1 MRYHLLCV
9 IYNIILIITDI
20 TYKNENDIITI
31 MTFINYINNLMVKT
45 TSIKY
50 YKQINIDSII
60 K

>member
-1 MRYHLLCV
+1 MRYRLLCV
-9 IYNIILIITDI
+9 MRNIISITDI

-31 MTFINYINNLMVKT
+31 MTLINKHNLIIFKI